1 MFSAPAGCEC
11 GGKAQTLAAKSIT
24 LCGDFI
30 NPGDIGMARPLS
42 PQKQA
47 ALLDAAV
54 EIVAQS
60 GLSATTASI
69 AKRAGVAVGTLFT
82 YFPTKEQLLNE
93 VYLLLKQD
101 MSDLLVTGYPTDADF
116 RTQILH
122 IWRGYTEWALLNPQ
136 GKQVLRLLTVSDL
149 LTPETLASTPE
160 ALNQADK
167 MFDEAIKQSLF
178 VTDSKTFI
186 YAIIQNISDATS
198 EQIARHPED
207 KETLLQLGFR
217 MMWNAIA
224 A

>member
-1 MFSAPAGCEC
+1 
-11 GGKAQTLAAKSIT
+11 
-24 LCGDFI
+24 
-30 NPGDIGMARPLS
+30 MARPLS

-207 KETLLQLGFR
+207 KETLLHLGFR

>member
-1 MFSAPAGCEC
+1 
-11 GGKAQTLAAKSIT
+11 
-24 LCGDFI
+24 
-30 NPGDIGMARPLS
+30 MARPLS

-54 EIVAQS
+54 AIIAES

-69 AKRAGVAVGTLFT
+69 AKRAEVAVGTLFT
-82 YFPTKEQLLNE
+82 YFPTKDQLLNE
-93 VYLLLKQD
+93 VYLKLKQD
-101 MSDLLVTGYPTDADF
+101 MSDLLVAGYPKEADF

-122 IWRGYTEWALLNPQ
+122 IWRGYTEWALKNPE

-149 LTPETLASTPE
+149 LTPETLSSTPETLSSTPE

-198 EQIARHPED
+198 EQIVRHPAD
-207 KETLLQLGFR
+207 KEKLLQLGFR
-217 MMWNAIA
+217 MMWNALA

>member
-1 MFSAPAGCEC
+1 
-11 GGKAQTLAAKSIT
+11 
-24 LCGDFI
+24 
-30 NPGDIGMARPLS
+30 MARPLS

-93 VYLLLKQD
+93 VYLMLKQD
-101 MSDLLVTGYPTDADF
+101 MSDLLVTGYPKDADF